1 MSLYLDASAVMAVV
15 AEEDANALVDPVIR
29 NAGTSVLLSEFC
41 LAECSAAVSKLAHMR
56 IRTIGEADLLLDRL
70 DRWAA
75 ALSNRTAIENS
86 DVTQAT
92 GLVRRH
98 ELKLR
103 APDAIHI
110 AAAHR
115 LGATLVTLD
124 RGMARAAT
132 ALGLPCINPAET
144 SALKD

>member
-15 AEEDANALVDPVIR
+15 AEEETNALVDPVIR
-29 NAGTSVLLSEFC
+29 NAGTLVLLSELC
-41 LAECSAAVSKLAHMR
+41 LAECSAAISKLAR
-56 IRTIGEADLLLDRL
+56 IRIRSIGEADLLLDRL

-75 ALSNRTAIENS
+75 ALTDRTAIENA
-86 DVTQAT
+86 DVTSAI

-110 AAAHR
+110 AATHR

-124 RGMARAAT
+124 RGMARAA
-132 ALGLPCINPAET
+132 ALLGLPCINPADA
-144 SALKD
+144 SAL

>member
-1 MSLYLDASAVMAVV
+1 VSLYLDAGAVMAVV
-15 AEEDANALVDPVIR
+15 AEEETNALVDPVIR
-29 NAGTSVLLSEFC
+29 NAGTLVLLSEFC
-41 LAECSAAVSKLAHMR
+41 LAECSAAISKLARMR
-56 IRTIGEADLLLDRL
+56 IRSIGEADLLMDRL

-75 ALSNRTAIENS
+75 ALTNRTAIENA
-86 DVTQAT
+86 DVTNAI

-110 AAAHR
+110 AATHR

-132 ALGLPCINPAET
+132 ALGLPCINPADA
-144 SALKD
+144 SAL

>member
-1 MSLYLDASAVMAVV
+1 MSLYLDASAVMAAV
-15 AEEDANALVDPVIR
+15 AEEAAHTVVDPFIR
-29 NAGTSVLLSEFC
+29 DAESRVLLSEFC
-41 LAECSAAVSKLAHMR
+41 LAECSAAVSKLARMR
-56 IRTIGEADLLLDRL
+56 IRSTDEADLLLDRL

-75 ALSNRTAIENS
+75 TLTSRTAIENS
-86 DVTQAT
+86 DVTHAI
-92 GLVRRH
+92 GLVRCH

-115 LGATLVTLD
+115 LEATLITLD
-124 RGMARAAT
+124 LGMARAAA